1 MSDGITIRR
10 ATADDAESI
19 ARVRIEGWRRSYKG
33 LVPQRSLDAMSVPA
47 SLPLWQRVLAAA
59 GDVASVFVAEGEGA
73 TGRPERAPPPRGE
86 ASEAGVGGIVR
97 SVVGFAAGNRLDE
110 PKLGFDA
117 ELTAIYLAHEV
128 QRRGLGRRL
137 VGTIAAERATHGATG
152 MIAWVLAGN
161 LGARRFYEAL
171 GAELLV
177 EQPFEWD
184 GMPLVEAGYGW
195 RDLGALV
202 AAAGLKQLH

>member
-10 ATADDAESI
+10 ATADDAEAI

-33 LVPQRSLDAMSVPA
+33 LVPQRSLDAMSIPA

-59 GDVASVFVAEGEGA
+59 GDVASVFVAEGD
-73 TGRPERAPPPRGE
+73 
-86 ASEAGVGGIVR
+86 AG
-97 SVVGFAAGNRLDE
+97 VVGFAAGNRLDE

-128 QRRGLGRRL
+128 QRCGLGRRL
-137 VGTIAAERATHGATG
+137 AGTIAAERATHGATG

>member
-1 MSDGITIRR
+1 MSDGITLRR
-10 ATADDAESI
+10 ATPDDAEAI

-33 LVPQRSLDAMSVPA
+33 LVPQGSLDAMSVAA
-47 SLPLWQRVLAAA
+47 SLPLWQRVLAAP
-59 GDVASVFVAEGEGA
+59 GDVASVFVAQGE
-73 TGRPERAPPPRGE
+73 
-86 ASEAGVGGIVR
+86 VG
-97 SVVGFAAGNRLDE
+97 VVGFAAGNRLDE
-110 PKLGFDA
+110 PRHGFDA

-137 VGTIAAERATHGATG
+137 VGTIAAERTTHGATG

-161 LGARRFYEAL
+161 LPARRFFEAL
-171 GAELLV
+171 DAQLVV

-195 RDLGALV
+195 RDLAALV